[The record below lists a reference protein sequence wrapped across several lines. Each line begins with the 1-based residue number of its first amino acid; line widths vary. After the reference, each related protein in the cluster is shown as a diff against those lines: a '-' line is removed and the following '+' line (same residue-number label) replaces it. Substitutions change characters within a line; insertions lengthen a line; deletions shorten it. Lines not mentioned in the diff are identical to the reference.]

1 MSTATWTDSA
11 PRRERGLRYWAW
23 PAAVSVA
30 LLLAIVS
37 GGSSQASSAAFLL
50 LRVLCLALLAASL
63 LRLLTAGL
71 ALTERLALLLVV
83 ASVSLVSLQL
93 VPLPFSL
100 FAGLPGRE
108 FAAKVFAIADIA
120 PRAMPMTLSPEATLG
135 CLLTLMPPIAFF
147 LATLTTE
154 SRMRWLLVAVILLGS
169 VANVFLGLAQ
179 RFQGPTS
186 DLYLYESTN
195 NGSATGFFS
204 NRNNFAMLLCVA
216 IPLTWAMTQK
226 LIRMRAASPPVA
238 IAGGAVM
245 MLIILMGLAASN
257 SRSGIFLG
265 MLALT
270 LSTLMVISAPAATS
284 RSSRKSARARYSLLA
299 ILGGAFVI
307 GQFGMTGIL
316 RIVESDPLSD
326 HRSEMRQVTARA
338 AADYFPLGSGFGTFR
353 QVYEMHETPSTMLS
367 AFINH
372 AHNDWLELWLEG
384 GLPAA
389 ALMACFLALFVVQ
402 TIRVWNPRGA
412 YAEHVLPRAASVV
425 GMVLL
430 LHSLVEFPL
439 RMPALACI
447 FAAMMAILMAPAPRR
462 HDHAGHGAH
471 NTRGASPSRRER
483 HDPAPDAPRRAS
495 AATVP
500 PKFSVRRGGED
511 ARRDDTGATNEGQT
525 RR

>member
-1 MSTATWTDSA
+1 MNTATWTDSA
-11 PRRERGLRYWAW
+11 PRRERALGHWAW
-23 PAAVSVA
+23 PAAVSLA

-37 GGSSQASSAAFLL
+37 GGSSLADSATFSLFRLL
-50 LRVLCLALLAASL
+50 SLILLGMSL
-63 LRLLTAGL
+63 LRLLTTPL
-71 ALTERLALLLVV
+71 ALTERLAILLIVG
-83 ASVSLVSLQL
+83 SVSLVVLQL
-93 VPLPFSL
+93 VPLPYAV
-100 FAGLPGRE
+100 FAALPGRD
-108 FAAKVFAIADIA
+108 FVAKIFSIAEIA
-120 PRAMPMTLSPEATLG
+120 PRSMPMTLSPEATLG
-135 CLLTLMPPIAFF
+135 YLLVLMPPVAAF

-154 SRMRWLLVAVILLGS
+154 SRMRWLLVATILLGS

-179 RFQGPTS
+179 RLQGPTS
-186 DLYLYESTN
+186 DLYLYEITN

-216 IPLTWAMTQK
+216 IPLTWAMAHK
-226 LIRMRAASPPVA
+226 LIRMRAVSAPAA

-245 MLIILMGLAASN
+245 MLIIFMGLAASN

-284 RSSRKSARARYSLLA
+284 RSSRKNRSARFSLLA
-299 ILGGAFVI
+299 ILGGAFII

-316 RIVESDPLSD
+316 RIIETDPLSD
-326 HRSEMRQVTARA
+326 IRSEIREVTTRA
-338 AADYFPLGSGFGTFR
+338 AADYFPVGSGFGTFQ
-353 QVYEMHETPSTMLS
+353 QVYEMNETPEMMNS
-367 AFINH
+367 AYVNH

-462 HDHAGHGAH
+462 NNNGGRGAH
-471 NTRGASPSRRER
+471 NTRGASRSQGER
-483 HDPAPDAPRRAS
+483 HDPAPDAPRRARV
-495 AATVP
+495 ATAP
-500 PKFSVRRGGED
+500 PTFRVRRDGED
-511 ARRDDTGATNEGQT
+511 ARSDDTGATNERQT

>member
-1 MSTATWTDSA
+1 MNTATWTDSA
-11 PRRERGLRYWAW
+11 PRRERATGQWAW
-23 PAAVSVA
+23 PAAIAVA

-37 GGSSQASSAAFLL
+37 GGSSQADSAAFLL
-50 LRVLCLALLAASL
+50 FRVLCLALLAAAL
-63 LRLLTAGL
+63 LRLLTKEL
-71 ALTERLALLLVV
+71 ALTERLAMLLVV
-83 ASVSLVSLQL
+83 AGVSLVSLQL
-93 VPLPFSL
+93 VPIPFSL
-100 FAGLPGRE
+100 FAGLPGRD
-108 FAAKVFAIADIA
+108 FAAKVFAIADIT

-135 CLLTLMPPIAFF
+135 CLLALMPPIAFF

-154 SRMRWLLVAVILLGS
+154 SRMRWLIIAVIPLGS

-179 RFQGPTS
+179 RFQGPAS
-186 DLYLYESTN
+186 DLYLYEITN
-195 NGSATGFFS
+195 YGSATGFFS

-226 LIRMRAASPPVA
+226 LIRMRTMSPLVA
-238 IAGGAVM
+238 LTGGAVM

-257 SRSGIFLG
+257 SRSGILLG

-270 LSTLMVISAPAATS
+270 LSTLMVTLAPAATS
-284 RSSRKSARARYSLLA
+284 RSSRKNKRARYSLLA

-326 HRSEMRQVTARA
+326 HRSEIRQVTARA
-338 AADYFPLGSGFGTFR
+338 AAEYFPLGSGFGTFR
-353 QVYEMHETPSTMLS
+353 QVYEMHETPSTMIS

-389 ALMACFLALFVVQ
+389 ALMACFLALFAVQ

-425 GMVLL
+425 GLVLL

-462 HDHAGHGAH
+462 YNHGGH
-471 NTRGASPSRRER
+471 NTRGASRSQSER
-483 HDPAPDAPRRAS
+483 PDTAPDAPRRAS
-495 AATVP
+495 VAKAP
-500 PKFSVRRGGED
+500 PTFRVRRDGQD
-511 ARRDDTGATNEGQT
+511 ARRDDTGATNERQT